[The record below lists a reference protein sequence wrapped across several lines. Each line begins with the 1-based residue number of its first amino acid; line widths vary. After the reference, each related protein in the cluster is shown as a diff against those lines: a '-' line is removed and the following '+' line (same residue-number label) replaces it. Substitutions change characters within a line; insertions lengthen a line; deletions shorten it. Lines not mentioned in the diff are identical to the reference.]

1 MYVIQS
7 KGRLYVTCITTV
19 ETKTK
24 KKNAKG
30 ETELHV
36 AARSGNLSLVKTL
49 ISAGIPVNEQDNAG
63 LRTAF
68 LCVCFRCNLISFT
81 VNVVLC
87 SLYDFNIVLES

>member
-1 MYVIQS
+1 MYVIQN

-19 ETKTK
+19 ETKRK

-36 AARSGNLSLVKTL
+36 AARRGNLSLVKTL

-68 LCVCFRCNLISFT
+68 L
-81 VNVVLC
+81 
-87 SLYDFNIVLES
+87 